1 MSRSTAAYIETYMSR
16 SRAANLETDMSR
28 STVANVETNPSKS
41 TAANIKT
48 YTSRSAAVNII
59 TLAKNPNREQWFSLG
74 VWYSYSYSRVKGGEP
89 CSPRFARRPLPVWS
103 SCLCLW
109 LCLFVSQVRHLAR
122 LVSLASFPSP
132 RSASAFSV
140 EFIIVFV
147 VAFIFASQVRRLASL
162 ASLTSLGARFHCGVH
177 VCVCGCVCVRCG
189 SASLALLCSLRA
201 APAFIVGK
209 KE

>member
-16 SRAANLETDMSR
+16 SRAANIETDMSR

-74 VWYSYSYSRVKGGEP
+74 VWCSYSYSHVKGGAP

-109 LCLFVSQVRHLAR
+109 LCLFLCHR
-122 LVSLASFPSP
+122 LGTSLASFRSP
-132 RSASAFSV
+132 RFP
-140 EFIIVFV
+140 
-147 VAFIFASQVRRLASL
+147 RLARRPLSVWSSL
-162 ASLTSLGARFHCGVH
+162 LL
-177 VCVCGCVCVRCG
+177 CGCVHFCITG
-189 SASLALLCSLRA
+189 E
-201 APAFIVGK
+201 APC
-209 KE
+209 